1 MTEQSIADASWWR
14 TVLGE
19 YPTGVALITALDADG
34 GDVAMVVGTF
44 SAVSADPPMISF
56 MPTRGSRSYADIRA
70 HGRVSISI
78 LGAAHENLCRLFAR
92 RDDNRF
98 ASGNWQRS
106 AEGIA
111 RLSDAVVWFDGVI
124 DTEIAAGDHDIV
136 LVRVDNFG
144 VGDGE
149 AGLPLLFLRGGY
161 GTFAVPSLSYD
172 VQGLSW
178 QLRLSDALRPAI
190 ETFAAQHEVE
200 CILTAVA
207 GESVVVLSAA
217 NTVQR
222 SLDAVHRRPVG
233 AAFPFA
239 APLGAVFA
247 SFGTEATRKN
257 WIENSRHVLGAVDRS
272 ALGTLVDTVRERGFS
287 VTTGHSVSERFE
299 ALFETPQPSRSE
311 VIRLWGEVAAMGT
324 VGSLGEGLES
334 NGLELDSLQLP
345 IFGADGIAVL
355 VLTVGALGGDRTH
368 ADLPGLI
375 AESTAFAAALS
386 ELAQASGD
394 LVAPSGTATEGK

>member
-1 MTEQSIADASWWR
+1 MTADSTADATWWR

-19 YPTGVALITALDADG
+19 YPTGVALITSLDADG

-56 MPTRGSRSYADIRA
+56 MPTRGSRSYAEIRA
-70 HGRVSISI
+70 HGRLSVSI
-78 LGAAHENLCRLFAR
+78 LGAAHEDLCRLFAR
-92 RDDNRF
+92 RDDARF
-98 ASGNWQRS
+98 DSGRWSRS
-106 AEGIA
+106 SEGIA
-111 RLSDAVVWFDGVI
+111 RLTDAVVWFDAVI
-124 DTEIAAGDHDIV
+124 ETEVPAGDHDIV
-136 LVRVDNFG
+136 LARVENFG

-172 VQGLSW
+172 AQGLSW
-178 QLRLSDALRPAI
+178 QLRLSDTLRPAI
-190 ETFAAQHEVE
+190 EDFAEEHDVE

-247 SFGTEATRKN
+247 SFGSEATRKN
-257 WIENSRHVLGAVDRS
+257 WVENSRHVLGAVDRA

-299 ALFETPQPSRSE
+299 ALFEAPQVSRSE
-311 VIRLWGEVAAMGT
+311 VIRLWGEVSSMGT
-324 VGSLGEGLES
+324 VGSLGEGLEAG
-334 NGLELDSLQLP
+334 GLELDSLQLP
-345 IFGADGIAVL
+345 IFDADGIAVL
-355 VLTVGALGGDRTH
+355 VLTVGALGDDREH
-368 ADLPGLI
+368 ADLAGLI
-375 AESTAFAAALS
+375 RAATAFAATLS
-386 ELAQASGD
+386 ETTRASGV
-394 LVAPSGTATEGK
+394 LAAVGR